1 MKKNV
6 LLAWLILGMVSLQGA
21 GDLRIFSVPNADG
34 KINAKVIE
42 KELETNGFVISAN
55 TEMNGP
61 FVKQFGKSDFT
72 QFNLLTAFH
81 KGLSG
86 ALVTAHPDAGI
97 FIPMGFG
104 IYQRNSDNTFYVSV
118 LTAEAMKKIAGF
130 DAPEFALIEKE
141 VLATL
146 KKVLPGAKITMS
158 ETSLPAQ
165 GALLTRYVR
174 PSDASSWA
182 ADKESMEMTIEE
194 GLKPAGFVLSN
205 FTDYNFILNEGV
217 TPSSFDFYDTYSIC
231 KLKVIYTVA
240 KTRPEAAV
248 FAPCTLMVYKKKDS
262 NEIVMGFPG
271 VYNWMS
277 SAHVT
282 DPEGKA
288 ALLQA
293 QKDFEEV
300 LQGAT
305 E

>member
-1 MKKNV
+1 MKKIV
-6 LLAWLILGMVSLQGA
+6 LLVWFILGMVSLYGA
-21 GDLRIFSVPNADG
+21 GDLRIFSIANTDG

-42 KELETNGFVISAN
+42 KELEANGFVISAN
-55 TEMNGP
+55 TDMNGP
-61 FVKQFGKSDFT
+61 FLKQFGKSDFT

-81 KGLSG
+81 KKLTES
-86 ALVTAHPDAGI
+86 LVRAHTDAGI

-104 IYQRNSDNTFYVSV
+104 IYQRNGDKTFYVST

-141 VLATL
+141 VLAMM
-146 KKVLPGAKITMS
+146 KKALPTAKITMS
-158 ETSLPAQ
+158 EPALAPQ
-165 GALLTRYVR
+165 GPLLTRYVKSTDAASWE
-174 PSDASSWA
+174 SD
-182 ADKESMEMTIEE
+182 KGGTEMMIEE
-194 GLKPAGFVLSN
+194 GLKPSGFILSN
-205 FTDYNFILNEGV
+205 FTDYNFILNEGT
-217 TPSSFDFYDTYSIC
+217 TPSPFDFYDTYSIC

-240 KTRPEAAV
+240 KTRPEASA

-277 SAHVT
+277 SARVT
-282 DPEGKA
+282 DADGKA
-288 ALLQA
+288 VLLQA

-300 LQGAT
+300 LKSVT